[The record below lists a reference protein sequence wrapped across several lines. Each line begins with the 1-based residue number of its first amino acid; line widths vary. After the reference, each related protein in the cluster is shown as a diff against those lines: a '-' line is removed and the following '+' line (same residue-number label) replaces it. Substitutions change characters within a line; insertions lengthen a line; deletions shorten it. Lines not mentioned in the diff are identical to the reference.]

1 MKLLKLITLALI
13 IFAIPACSDNEPTEE
28 KNNPPMQIGLTPCE
42 TMTMKKQNNLGYRL
56 LKARLDKDNPVS
68 TAISPYSISQTLA
81 MLANGYDGETLQEIV
96 SALNE
101 AGTNLDEINEYY
113 KKLNDGI
120 AKTDKK
126 TKIQFVNA
134 LWANSSVSFNNN
146 FVNTNKEYYG
156 AILQS
161 FNTFGDITN
170 WYKQN
175 TNEPIYS
182 AVAEILKSNG
192 PKDVY
197 DDLTINNTT
206 YFCGQWKD
214 KFSVDENKTYTF
226 HGENGDKTVNMMHRS
241 EYGSFYIGN
250 NFKAASLSYG
260 NGAFVMD
267 IILPDEGATVSQA
280 LDELINKDLKDMQ
293 LISGNVTITMPRFE
307 STDTYRILD
316 ILSDVGISHL
326 AGEVFPKMYT
336 SAKALSDY
344 KQYIS
349 VKVDEKG
356 TEVKVTTS
364 TIIGWG
370 AFDPSEGIPLTLL
383 VDRPFLWLIKECTSG
398 TVLFLGKVGDV

>member
-1 MKLLKLITLALI
+1 
-13 IFAIPACSDNEPTEE
+13 
-28 KNNPPMQIGLTPCE
+28 MQIGLTPCE

-81 MLANGYDGETLQEIV
+81 MLANGSDGETLQEIV
-96 SALNE
+96 SVLNE

-226 HGENGDKTVNMMHRS
+226 HGENGDKTINMMHRS

-250 NFKAASLSYG
+250 SFKAAQLTYG

-326 AGEVFPKMYT
+326 AGEVFPKM
-336 SAKALSDY
+336 
-344 KQYIS
+344 
-349 VKVDEKG
+349 
-356 TEVKVTTS
+356 
-364 TIIGWG
+364 
-370 AFDPSEGIPLTLL
+370 
-383 VDRPFLWLIKECTSG
+383 
-398 TVLFLGKVGDV
+398 